1 MGLSAPT
8 ATMTTMSAIMT
19 FAISPTVVVTMCMAS
34 RSLISAWL
42 VTIVVVLITMLW
54 TMVVVTSVV
63 RATGWRW
70 WRTSQVEYSVATTY
84 GRYIHVYHNLLWLA
98 IKRHIRIIRHSRAE
112 CHHRKHKA

>member
-19 FAISPTVVVTMCMAS
+19 FAISTTVVVAVCMAS
-34 RSLISAWL
+34 MSLVSAWL

-63 RATGWRW
+63 RTMGWRW
-70 WRTSQVEYSVATTY
+70 RWTSQVEYSVATTY
-84 GRYIHVYHNLLWLA
+84 GRYIHVYHNPLWLT
-98 IKRHIRIIRHSRAE
+98 IKRHICIVSH
-112 CHHRKHKA
+112 C

>member
-19 FAISPTVVVTMCMAS
+19 FAISTTVVVAVCMAS
-34 RSLISAWL
+34 RSLVSAWL

-63 RATGWRW
+63 RTMWWRW
-70 WRTSQVEYSVATTY
+70 WRTSNMEESITPICWRHIY
-84 GRYIHVYHNLLWLA
+84 VYYNPLWLA
-98 IKRHIRIIRHSRAE
+98 IKRHICIVSH
-112 CHHRKHKA
+112 C